1 MDQIDNFRRTLKFA
15 TAEKTPVE
23 NFSTEQRENGRTTS
37 REALKLSTAKTKN
50 QKKKTALMAAISA
63 TVKHNFFLNKRL
75 TECHLCNI
83 FKSQSALD
91 NRVRW
96 GGLSS

>member
-37 REALKLSTAKTKN
+37 REALKLSTSKTKN
-50 QKKKTALMAAISA
+50 QKKKTL
-63 TVKHNFFLNKRL
+63 
-75 TECHLCNI
+75 
-83 FKSQSALD
+83 
-91 NRVRW
+91 
-96 GGLSS
+96 